1 MARQDFLSPDSLRVL
16 RESLC
21 RRKNMI
27 DFETLGRTLA
37 YSPFLPRVDREFF
50 ARDASGN
57 KSENQAGKMDAESA
71 LSTHSSQP
79 KIAGCLNI
87 RPLIFAQSPESHLF
101 EASSLENKQK
111 IESYVLDLCGMF
123 TQGFD
128 AGSEN
133 QGGDLSAEQVALDS
147 QINILESISLLR
159 RHSTLP
165 IIHADVFFEEYQ
177 ILESALFGSDALL
190 FPASVPSAK
199 ELSAMLN
206 FARRVNLESFVYVRD
221 SGELK
226 KAIFSG
232 ASMLFIPESSL
243 ESLLPLIPNTQI
255 IASDSA
261 QEYGVDVHIRLKSAL
276 S

>member
-1 MARQDFLSPDSLRVL
+1 MARQDFLSPDSLKIL

-21 RRKNMI
+21 RRKSMI

-50 ARDASGN
+50 ARDETE
-57 KSENQAGKMDAESA
+57 KQAEPMGMESA
-71 LSTHSSQP
+71 PSVSHSQP
-79 KIAGCLNI
+79 KIACCLSI
-87 RPLIFAQSPESHLF
+87 EPLAFAQSPESHLF
-101 EASSLENKQK
+101 ESSKLENEQEF
-111 IESYVLDLCGMF
+111 ESYVLDLCGMF
-123 TQGFD
+123 AQNFSARETKNGGGELG
-128 AGSEN
+128 AG
-133 QGGDLSAEQVALDS
+133 QVSLDS

-190 FPASVPSAK
+190 LPAGVSSAK
-199 ELSAMLN
+199 ELSIMLN
-206 FARRVNLESFVYVRD
+206 FARRVSLESFVYVRD
-221 SGELK
+221 SVELK

-243 ESLLPLIPNTQI
+243 ENLLPLVPNTQI
-255 IASDSA
+255 IASDSM
-261 QEYGVDVHIRLKSAL
+261 QEYGVDVHIRLRSTL

>member
-1 MARQDFLSPDSLRVL
+1 
-16 RESLC
+16 
-21 RRKNMI
+21 MI

-37 YSPFLPRVDREFF
+37 YSPFLPRVDRKFF
-50 ARDASGN
+50 VRDEPERQIGIDSV
-57 KSENQAGKMDAESA
+57 
-71 LSTHSSQP
+71 SSVPHCQP
-79 KIAGCLNI
+79 KNVRCLSI
-87 RPLIFAQSPESHLF
+87 EPLAFTQSPETHLF
-101 EASSLENKQK
+101 EASKLESEQGF
-111 IESYVLDLCGMF
+111 ESYVLDLCGMF
-123 TQGFD
+123 AQKFNVMREVKNEGRGSGATQKI
-128 AGSEN
+128 S
-133 QGGDLSAEQVALDS
+133 LDS

-190 FPASVPSAK
+190 FPASVPNAK

-206 FARRVNLESFVYVRD
+206 FARRVSLESFVYVRD

-243 ESLLPLIPNTQI
+243 EILLPLIPNTQI

-261 QEYGVDVHIRLKSAL
+261 QEYGVDVHIRLS
-276 S
+276 